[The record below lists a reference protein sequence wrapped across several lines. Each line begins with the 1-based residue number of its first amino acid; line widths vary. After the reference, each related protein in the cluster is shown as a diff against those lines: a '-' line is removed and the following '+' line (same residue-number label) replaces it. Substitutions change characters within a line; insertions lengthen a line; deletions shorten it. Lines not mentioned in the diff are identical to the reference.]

1 MTFLF
6 FSLIMVPSWL
16 PLLLAPDDLLYL
28 CVVTIPVTAWSARR
42 VLQWLQDPCNKELIL
57 CTKSVLLNGFI
68 HVAIARKLCRQEIL
82 SCFSNNFW
90 TLLEMH

>member
-1 MTFLF
+1 
-6 FSLIMVPSWL
+6 MVPSWL
-16 PLLLAPDDLLYL
+16 PLLLAPDDVLYL
-28 CVVTIPVTAWSARR
+28 CVVTIPVNAWSARR
-42 VLQWLQDPCNKELIL
+42 VLQWLQDPYNKELIL